1 MQNDKNPTGY
11 TTDAHALRSY
21 GRLHIIDVEFAVDVG
36 TIIRVLNLLAIA
48 RAQVVSVASHLEADR
63 MHLRVNARGLDVGQG
78 ETLQCRIEA
87 MEGVSHVRVVSGS

>member
-1 MQNDKNPTGY
+1 
-11 TTDAHALRSY
+11 
-21 GRLHIIDVEFAVDVG
+21 
-36 TIIRVLNLLAIA
+36 
-48 RAQVVSVASHLEADR
+48 VSVASHLEADR